1 MSEQHIDHDQMNQYL
16 NRIEGMKAAQTFG
29 SRRTAL
35 RRFKKWLDETDQA
48 ATDIDALDLEDYL
61 ATLSTE
67 GYAPNTIST
76 YYDGVRNFYNF
87 LERKGVINENP
98 AANVN
103 KSNLRSITSGTKK
116 HNETDVVYVTAEEKE
131 QLVEHVPD
139 PRVRNELL
147 IRLLWQTGV
156 RGKELSDVKV
166 EHVDREER
174 SIWIYSTKT
183 DSSRTVFY
191 QPSLDFLLDK
201 WLDGGYRDAHGPAD
215 TSPYLFPG
223 KECEK
228 LQARFIR
235 ETVTEAAERAGI
247 QEEMY
252 EAVDGSTRHRI
263 GSHALRH
270 GHAVA
275 ALRAG
280 INIRT
285 LQKHLGHASL
295 DTTEKYLQLLDDDV
309 RDEYHSRFGETNS
322 V

>member
-1 MSEQHIDHDQMNQYL
+1 MNQYL
-16 NRIEGMKAAQTFG
+16 NRIEGMKATQTFG

-35 RRFKKWLDETDQA
+35 RRFRSWLEQTGQT
-48 ATDIDALDLEDYL
+48 ATDINALDIEDYL
-61 ATLSTE
+61 AMLSSE

-87 LERKGVINENP
+87 LERKDEVEENP

-103 KSNLRSITSGTKK
+103 NSNLRSITSGTRK
-116 HNETDVVYVTAEEKE
+116 HNETDVVYVTGEEKE
-131 QLVEHVPD
+131 QLVEHAST
-139 PRVRNELL
+139 PRVRNELI

-166 EHVDREER
+166 EHLDREER

-201 WLDGGYRDAHGPAD
+201 WIDGGYRDAHGPAD
-215 TSPYLFPG
+215 TSPHLFPG

-228 LQARFIR
+228 LRPRFIR
-235 ETVTEAAERAGI
+235 KAVTEAAERAGI

-252 EAVDGSTRHRI
+252 EAVDGSKRHRI
-263 GSHALRH
+263 GAHALRH

-275 ALRAG
+275 ALRSG
-280 INIRT
+280 INMRT
-285 LQKHLGHASL
+285 LQKHLGHSSL
-295 DTTEKYLQLLDDDV
+295 NTTEKYLRILDDDV
-309 RDEYHSRFGETNS
+309 KEAYQKFGDTDAI
-322 V
+322 